1 MNSQVM
7 DAPKVT
13 DSVTDKVT
21 NTFRD
26 YVPYRV
32 SVEEYVSFRSQGFLI
47 VRGLVDQLDVQELID
62 HTEDIMYGRVAAP
75 GLEPPPP
82 SATREEIEKRY
93 LRIHMLHRVLPIH
106 EKYMLHPRV
115 LDVVQA
121 LVGPDV
127 LAMQTMLFL
136 KPPGGA
142 GQGYHQD
149 SFYIPT
155 VPDSLIGAWIALD
168 DADEENGCLWV
179 SVGSQHEPIYPDPE
193 HVGVN
198 HGDTLND
205 LPVVT
210 GQSFTDEQQNGL
222 TPIAKR
228 YHEVPAV
235 VRTGDVVFFGGH
247 VIHRSHRNRSK
258 TRFRRSFVSHYSN
271 ARSYTEWNYGDAGGP
286 ANHFHILA
294 RGNTHLPFALPQYG
308 TPCAALQPVE
318 QRGAQRPASMMPD
331 DKGDMAIV
339 VQLPGMDDE

>member
-1 MNSQVM
+1 MDTLVS
-7 DAPKVT
+7 DAPGEI
-13 DSVTDKVT
+13 

-26 YVPYRV
+26 YAPYRV
-32 SVEEYVSFRSQGFLI
+32 SVKEYVSFRSQGFLI
-47 VRGLVDQLDVQELID
+47 VRNLVDEQDVGELID
-62 HTEDIMYGRVAAP
+62 HTEDIMYGRVKAP

-82 SATREEIEKRY
+82 GATKEEIERRY

-106 EKYMLHPRV
+106 EKYLLHPRV

-127 LAMQTMLFL
+127 SAMQTMLFL
-136 KPPGGA
+136 KPPGGS

-155 VPDSLIGAWIALD
+155 LPDTLIGAWIALD

-179 SVGSQHEPIYPDPE
+179 RVGSQHEPIYPDTE
-193 HVGVN
+193 HLGVI
-198 HGDTLND
+198 HGNTLDD
-205 LPVVT
+205 LPIVT
-210 GQSFTDEQQNGL
+210 GQSNTNEHDNQL
-222 TPIAKR
+222 SPIAMR

-235 VRTGDVVFFGGH
+235 VQPGDVVFFGGH

-294 RGNTHLPFALPQYG
+294 RGDTHLPFGKPRWS
-308 TPCAALQPVE
+308 TPCAALQPAE
-318 QRGAQRPASMMPD
+318 SRTRRRPSAMMPD
-331 DKGDMAIV
+331 DKGDMAILPV
-339 VQLPGMDDE
+339 VAKTEDAL

>member
-1 MNSQVM
+1 MMNSQVI
-7 DAPKVT
+7 DAP
-13 DSVTDKVT
+13 KVT
-21 NTFRD
+21 NTFRE
-26 YVPYRV
+26 YAPYRV

-47 VRGLVDQLDVQELID
+47 VRGLVDQTDVQELRD
-62 HTEDIMYGRVAAP
+62 HTEDIMYGRVSAP

-82 SATREEIEKRY
+82 GATKEEIEKRY

-155 VPDSLIGAWIALD
+155 TPDSLIGAWIALD
-168 DADEENGCLWV
+168 DADEENGCLWIR
-179 SVGSQHEPIYPDPE
+179 VGSQHEPIYPDPA

-198 HGDTLND
+198 HGDTLSD
-205 LPVVT
+205 LRVVT

-222 TPIAKR
+222 TPIATR
-228 YHEVPAV
+228 YPEVPAV
-235 VRTGDVVFFGGH
+235 VRPGDVVFFGGH
-247 VIHRSHRNRSK
+247 VIHRSHRNHSQ

-294 RGNTHLPFALPQYG
+294 RGNTHLPFAQPQYG
-308 TPCAALQPVE
+308 TPCDALRPAE
-318 QRGAQRPASMMPD
+318 ERAAQRPASMMPD